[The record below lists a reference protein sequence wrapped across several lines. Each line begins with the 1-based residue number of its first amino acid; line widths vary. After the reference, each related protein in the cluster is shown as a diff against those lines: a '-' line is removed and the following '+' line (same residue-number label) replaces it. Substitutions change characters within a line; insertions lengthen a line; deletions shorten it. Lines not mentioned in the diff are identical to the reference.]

1 MDESMTADAITAKR
15 IDRRTAMKAAIGGA
29 AAATAMTAPGISGF
43 SFAPDFAAAAS
54 QCPAGTTVAGSPAT
68 ISRTRI
74 TCGFLNL
81 TACWGNGCCVDLGI
95 GSITVNAASGSYNDP
110 AFAFTV
116 GGQVRNNNG
125 RVYVTVTN
133 FTQHQPFSSCT
144 INVTGNCG
152 GDTFS
157 VTDIGGGIT
166 GTNTVITANA
176 SLNGRIRCSGSGTGS
191 ATVTVAAS
199 CICTTQ

>member
-1 MDESMTADAITAKR
+1 VTIT
-15 IDRRTAMKAAIGGA
+15 D
-29 AAATAMTAPGISGF
+29 
-43 SFAPDFAAAAS
+43 
-54 QCPAGTTVAGSPAT
+54 
-68 ISRTRI
+68 
-74 TCGFLNL
+74 
-81 TACWGNGCCVDLGI
+81 
-95 GSITVNAASGSYNDP
+95 
-110 AFAFTV
+110 
-116 GGQVRNNNG
+116 
-125 RVYVTVTN
+125 

-176 SLNGRIRCSGSGTGS
+176 SINGRIRCSGFGTGS

-199 CICTTQ
+199 CICTNQ